1 MVYSLNKITKSNN
14 FLKLSDFLRAIQDPT
29 EELNKGF
36 GNCCIFV
43 YQYDQ
48 HQFSLKEV
56 IRQEEQ

>member
-1 MVYSLNKITKSNN
+1 MKNVLAVSHSGAC
-14 FLKLSDFLRAIQDPT
+14 FDFLRVIQDPT

-48 HQFSLKEV
+48 PQFSLKEV
-56 IRQEEQ
+56 IRQQEQ